1 MSYSR
6 WGDSVWYTYWG
17 AYSDKFPRD
26 EQEFVVCSIGEVTYG
41 EMKKDFES
49 AVGRLVEQGIAQGKR
64 EFMAE
69 GAFEPTPEELAEL
82 RGYMREFM
90 AEVEEEFGSD
100 A

>member
-26 EQEFVVCSIGEVTYG
+26 EQEFVVCAIGEVTYG
-41 EMKKDFES
+41 EMKRDFES
-49 AVGRLVEQGIAQGKR
+49 AVGRLVEQGTAQCEK
-64 EFMAE
+64 EVVPE
-69 GAFEPTPEELAEL
+69 EFEPSLEELAEL

-90 AEVEEEFGSD
+90 ADVEAEFGE
-100 A
+100 